1 MSAIAKYLYLAA
13 EVCRVYMHSTHVQYL
28 MQCGRAVAQLTELS
42 IKRQVSK
49 GLPWLSNVLS
59 SFGGP
64 SLEMTDYPT
73 APPLVGKL
81 PWEAQDAQQQ
91 DVALGADLI
100 EL

>member
-1 MSAIAKYLYLAA
+1 MY
-13 EVCRVYMHSTHVQYL
+13 VCMPL
-28 MQCGRAVAQLTELS
+28 MCIFDVCCRAVAQLTELS
-42 IKRQVSK
+42 IKRQVTK
-49 GLPWLSNVLS
+49 GLPWLSNIIS

-64 SLEMTDYPT
+64 SLDMTDYPT

-91 DVALGADLI
+91 DVVLGADLI

>member
-1 MSAIAKYLYLAA
+1 
-13 EVCRVYMHSTHVQYL
+13 
-28 MQCGRAVAQLTELS
+28 
-42 IKRQVSK
+42 
-49 GLPWLSNVLS
+49 LPWLSNVLS